1 MVIIITKQ
9 LVIINLRAA
18 KKDQVKS
25 ELKTYP
31 KNSELIIIVEQ
42 KNFEA
47 RTLYRWM

>member
-1 MVIIITKQ
+1 MVIIITQQ
-9 LVIINLRAA
+9 LIIINSKAA
-18 KKDQVKS
+18 KRDQVKL
-25 ELKTYP
+25 EVKTYP